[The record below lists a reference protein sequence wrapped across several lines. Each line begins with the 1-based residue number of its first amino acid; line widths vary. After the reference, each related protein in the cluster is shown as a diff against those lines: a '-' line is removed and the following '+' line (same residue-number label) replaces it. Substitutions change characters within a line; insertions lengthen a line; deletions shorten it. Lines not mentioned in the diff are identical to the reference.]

1 MAAIALLHIFADDG
15 VVAATQTWWKLKVQG
30 RVVDLVNL
38 YWHNLLQLFYAALN
52 LNGFCWL
59 VAEALNKV
67 FYVGNLFLLVL
78 IGTKLLLTTL
88 CSKLHI
94 FVILDLIVGNPSA
107 GYLQCSVGDVV
118 YERPVVAHKHNSL
131 GALLEDAFQP
141 LNALNVEV
149 VGGLV
154 QKQHVRTAQQ
164 DLCQLYTHA
173 PTAAEL
179 GGGAVK
185 VGTFKA
191 QSCECAFHFCL
202 IVVGPHHHVAFV
214 LGGKLLYQLHVAVAL
229 IIGSLRQFFVQL
241 VHTFLHLAYVG
252 KRFFYLLPHGGVVL
266 QVHNLRQIA
275 NGRVVW
281 NGHVA

>member
-1 MAAIALLHIFADDG
+1 M
-15 VVAATQTWWKLKVQG
+15 
-30 RVVDLVNL
+30 
-38 YWHNLLQLFYAALN
+38 
-52 LNGFCWL
+52 
-59 VAEALNKV
+59 
-67 FYVGNLFLLVL
+67 
-78 IGTKLLLTTL
+78 
-88 CSKLHI
+88 
-94 FVILDLIVGNPSA
+94 
-107 GYLQCSVGDVV
+107 
-118 YERPVVAHKHNSL
+118 
-131 GALLEDAFQP
+131 
-141 LNALNVEV
+141 

-252 KRFFYLLPHGGVVL
+252 KRFLYLLPHGGVVL